1 MKPREN
7 THADMKYIVTLY
19 SAWEKTSE
27 QIFDTLEEA
36 QAFAQEM
43 KDQQYDTIIDTIE
56 NTD

>member
-1 MKPREN
+1 
-7 THADMKYIVTLY
+7 MKYIVTLY

-27 QIFDTLEEA
+27 QTFDTLEEA

-43 KDQQYDTIIDTIE
+43 KDQQYNTIIDEIE

>member
-1 MKPREN
+1 
-7 THADMKYIVTLY
+7 MKYMVTLY

-36 QAFAQEM
+36 RAFAQEM